1 LALRFAGGMP
11 AITMRTPLLIPMIAT
26 ALALSAC
33 GGGGNS
39 TSSSAAAPVIPSSP
53 ASQLSLAAQVGEKI
67 FSDTTLSGSGK
78 MSCATCHAPNAA
90 YGPPNDLAVQL
101 GGTDL
106 KAAGTRAVAAPHTAS
121 HRCQS
126 KTLPT

>member
-11 AITMRTPLLIPMIAT
+11 AITMRTLLIIPMIAT
-26 ALALSAC
+26 ALALCAC
-33 GGGGNS
+33 GGVGNS
-39 TSSSAAAPVIPSSP
+39 TSSSVTAPAMPSSP

-78 MSCATCHAPNAA
+78 MSCATCMLRMRPT
-90 YGPPNDLAVQL
+90 G
-101 GGTDL
+101 
-106 KAAGTRAVAAPHTAS
+106 